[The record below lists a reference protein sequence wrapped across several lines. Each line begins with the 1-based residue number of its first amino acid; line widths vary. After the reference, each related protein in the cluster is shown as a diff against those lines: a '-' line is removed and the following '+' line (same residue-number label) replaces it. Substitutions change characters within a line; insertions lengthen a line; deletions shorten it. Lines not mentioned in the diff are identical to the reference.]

1 MSLLDDGLDGP
12 NSLDGEGNVQ
22 GDEMVGYQKGG
33 KRTRW
38 REAVVEAVVEAAPPL
53 SSQLGMQLSKRKNR
67 R

>member
-38 REAVVEAVVEAAPPL
+38 REAVVEAAPPL